1 MFVHLHDIS
10 LIAPNILAAPCTEYG
25 RIDILTFSTSP
36 NTEPTAT
43 PEQLKLRLLHRL
55 MLPVQ
60 KPDAEDGRW
69 AYGDINAR
77 LHPPPSSSVL
87 LNRPKYSPG
96 GTTLPFETDPE
107 EGIVVYSMRLLHTR
121 ANVSDFTL
129 VVHRSALINPRG
141 VSKAEL
147 SRTIENAEGLAP
159 WSGMQAR
166 KPVEGEAEGQSGE
179 RPEER
184 FEVFNLDEVTIPWKE
199 WGPKHTRWIDGVRS
213 ARWICWVHGHRFME
227 IEEWEPPRRPLR
239 RSPAQWDGTEES
251 SLVEEGAKRVINKA
265 IRAYKNKLARD
276 SSPGSDDDP
285 SPMGTTALEDEVVY
299 MEEDGWEDVED
310 DSWDAY
316 IEPNIS
322 PFLDTM
328 AEEDQAELLEAL
340 RKVYEFPPP
349 NPALY
354 LRVWDFN
361 PRAVRRALSEDREWS
376 LPVASDALP
385 TLDVAVDRGPVVVVE
400 RGGKPIE
407 DEPGTYLPYILSTVK
422 LDVPVDR
429 STRRGVVLD
438 GEHVILVKVR
448 ITISVCSSICP
459 SLPGPN

>member
-1 MFVHLHDIS
+1 MHLHDIS
-10 LIAPNILAAPCTEYG
+10 LIAPNILAAPCIEYG
-25 RIDILTFSTSP
+25 RIDILTFSTSI
-36 NTEPTAT
+36 NTESTAT
-43 PEQLKLRLLHRL
+43 PQQRKLRLLHRL
-55 MLPVQ
+55 MLPAQ
-60 KPDAEDGRW
+60 KPEAEDGRW

-87 LNRPKYSPG
+87 HRPRYSSPYPG
-96 GTTLPFETDPE
+96 SATLPFETDPE

-141 VSKAEL
+141 WSEAEL
-147 SRTIENAEGLAP
+147 SRAIENAEGLPP
-159 WSGMQAR
+159 WSGMQVR
-166 KPVEGEAEGQSGE
+166 KSVEGEDGGGQVM
-179 RPEER
+179 ER
-184 FEVFNLDEVTIPWKE
+184 FELFNLDRFTVPWNE

-213 ARWICWVHGHRFME
+213 ARWICWVHGHRFVE

-239 RSPAQWDGTEES
+239 RNPAEWDGTEES
-251 SLVEEGAKRVINKA
+251 SVAEQEAKKVINKA
-265 IRAYKNKLARD
+265 IRAYKNRLAREAFPD
-276 SSPGSDDDP
+276 KDDDP
-285 SPMGTTALEDEVVY
+285 SLTGGTVLEGEVVY
-299 MEEDGWEDVED
+299 MEEDEWEEVED

-361 PRAVRRALSEDREWS
+361 PRAVRRALSEGSEWS

-385 TLDVAVDRGPVVVVE
+385 TPDVAVDRGPVVVVE

-407 DEPGTYLPYILSTVK
+407 DDEPGTYLPYILSTVK

-429 STRRGVVLD
+429 LTRRGVVLD

-448 ITISVCSSICP
+448 ITIP
-459 SLPGPN
+459 LPDRAELKR

>member
-1 MFVHLHDIS
+1 MHLHDIS
-10 LIAPNILAAPCTEYG
+10 LIAPNILAAPCIEYG
-25 RIDILTFSTSP
+25 RIDILTFSTST
-36 NTEPTAT
+36 NTESTAT
-43 PEQLKLRLLHRL
+43 PQPLKLRLLHRL
-55 MLPVQ
+55 MLPAQ
-60 KPDAEDGRW
+60 KPEAEDGRW

-77 LHPPPSSSVL
+77 LHPPPSSSIL
-87 LNRPKYSPG
+87 HRPRYSNPHPG
-96 GTTLPFETDPE
+96 TATLPFETDPE

-129 VVHRSALINPRG
+129 VVHRSALMNPRG
-141 VSKAEL
+141 WSEAEL
-147 SRTIENAEGLAP
+147 SRAIENVEGLPP
-159 WSGMQAR
+159 WSGMQIR
-166 KPVEGEAEGQSGE
+166 KSVEGEGE
-179 RPEER
+179 AGGHVMER
-184 FEVFNLDEVTIPWKE
+184 IELFNLDRFTVPWKE

-213 ARWICWVHGHRFME
+213 ARWICWVHGHRFVE

-239 RSPAQWDGTEES
+239 RSPAEWDGTEQS
-251 SLVEEGAKRVINKA
+251 SLVEQDAKRVINKA
-265 IRAYKNKLARD
+265 IRAYKNRLAREI
-276 SSPGSDDDP
+276 SPDKDDDP
-285 SPMGTTALEDEVVY
+285 SLTGGTVHEGDVVY
-299 MEEDGWEDVED
+299 MEEDGWEEVED

-361 PRAVRRALSEDREWS
+361 PRAVRRALSEDSEWS

-385 TLDVAVDRGPVVVVE
+385 TPDVAVDRGPVVVVE
-400 RGGKPIE
+400 RGGKPIGD

-448 ITISVCSSICP
+448 VSI
-459 SLPGPN
+459 LLLDRTELKR